1 MADYQILKESV
12 AAVIKNNGN
21 QEISGDLLQST
32 LFSIINT
39 LGTGYQFAGV
49 ASSAVVPGTPDAKL
63 FYVAEGPGIYD
74 HFNNLVVND
83 GELAFFII
91 PGGGA
96 SWYKMAVPIGV
107 AGFAMYGTGRYPYG
121 SLPAIPTVKGR
132 YFVIAYRVV
141 SGVYYEYLYTSDPA
155 VNGGVWTNVR
165 QTGRMRVLANE
176 SVTNRRPDT
185 ASLAYMY
192 QEIDNALNF
201 AIDATNL
208 ENFSGSWAD
217 ADSEYFPGQDYVE
230 TAIVPLASSAR
241 PVCLR
246 IDYQNYTE
254 ILPLTY
260 RFETQGT
267 VRLVFGGLGTN
278 FGKTIEMEIDT
289 DLQTI
294 NIELYEI

>member
-1 MADYQILKESV
+1 MADYQIIKEAV

-21 QEISGDLLQST
+21 QEITGDLLQTT
-32 LFSIINT
+32 LFSMINT

-49 ASSAVVPGTPDAKL
+49 ADGAVVPGTPDAKL
-63 FYVAEGPGIYD
+63 FYIAKGPGVYN
-74 HFNNLVVND
+74 HFSNLVVNP
-83 GELAFFII
+83 GELAIFFI
-91 PGGGA
+91 PEGYG

-107 AGFAMYGTGRYPYG
+107 AGFAMYGIGRYPYG
-121 SLPAIPTVKGR
+121 SLPAIPTVQGR

-141 SGVYYEYLYTSDPA
+141 SGIYYEYLYTSDPA

-185 ASLAYMY
+185 ASLAYMN
-192 QEIDNALNF
+192 QEFDNKLNF
-201 AIDATNL
+201 AINATNL
-208 ENFSGSWAD
+208 DEFSGSWAD
-217 ADSEYFPGQDYVE
+217 ADSEFFPGQDYIE
-230 TAIVPLASSAR
+230 MAIVPLASSAR

-246 IDYQNYTE
+246 IDYQSYTE

-260 RFETQGT
+260 RFEAQGT
-267 VRLVFGGLGTN
+267 IRLAFGGLGIN
-278 FGKTIEMEIDT
+278 FGKKIDMELDT

-294 NIELYEI
+294 NIEFYEI